1 MITEKNLNKK
11 GGVMSNFAKYRD
23 GLEVSENV
31 FKTLAKFS
39 PDGVMDVFASDQHG
53 SYIKLTNAF
62 YKHIGVEKEATDD
75 DVRNVCRRFAK
86 HLKGEV
92 TAALF
97 NHLAYLSEGFKDL
110 LGEDILLIGRLE
122 HTKAIEVD
130 GGKGKLARLAVE
142 PEEVADKVDGFKTLV
157 YLNPDHKESWEKNKE
172 WLMDV
177 FERCK
182 KLGKP
187 LYNETLYLQQPG
199 ESNVEKAKK
208 LPDVLIKMAEDFSPY
223 GNFYKTQV
231 PVLWVEEGG
240 KIVKICSPQTVRET
254 AIEMEKISP
263 RPLLLL
269 SAAVDFEQYS
279 VQYGSVCDLV
289 SGPMCGRAYFKEAF
303 TMEETKDW
311 DSLENSFVKIAIPR
325 IRQIRTLAK
334 VMAKSWWYKFDW
346 MSDEAK
352 ALIKESREIKPGVKG
367 DFGY

>member
-1 MITEKNLNKK
+1 MA
-11 GGVMSNFAKYRD
+11 VFAKYKD
-23 GLEVSENV
+23 GVEVDDRI
-31 FKTLAKFS
+31 FKTLAKYS

-62 YKHIGVEKEATDD
+62 FKHIGVDKEADD
-75 DVRNVCRRFAK
+75 NDVREVCRRFAK

-97 NHLAYLSEGFKDL
+97 NHLAYLSEGFKEL

-122 HTKAIEVD
+122 HTKPVEVD
-130 GGKGKLARLAVE
+130 GGRGKLARLAVE
-142 PEEVADKVDGFKTLV
+142 PEEVADKVDAFKTLV

-172 WLMDV
+172 WLIDI

-187 LYNETLYLQQPG
+187 LYNETLFLEEPG
-199 ESNVEKAKK
+199 DSKVDKAKK
-208 LPDVLIKMAEDFSPY
+208 LPDALVKMAEEFSPY
-223 GNFYKTQV
+223 GHFYKTQV
-231 PVLWVEEGG
+231 PVLWVEENG
-240 KIVKICSPQTVRET
+240 KVVKVCSPEVVRDVGK
-254 AIEMEKISP
+254 EMERISP

-311 DSLENSFVKIAIPR
+311 DTLETSFVKIAIPR

-334 VMAKSWWYKFDW
+334 VMAKSWWYKFEW

-352 ALIKESREIKPGVKG
+352 SLISETREIKPGVKA